1 MSEPLYDIV
10 FYGILQPGKEREL
23 VMQNMAKLFKTEPE
37 RLKSYF
43 SGERKVIK
51 SKVDEL
57 VAEKYRVALENVG
70 LVIKVEEV
78 IPPEPQAE
86 DAATQSGAAEDS
98 DSSSADTSGLSV
110 AEAGANVL
118 EHPPQVE
125 PQPIG
130 DISHLSAAEVGAD
143 IIENPQP
150 VTPQPI
156 GDISNLSMAE
166 PGADVFEHPPEP
178 PVPPQ
183 LDLDALSLAEPGA
196 DVFEHPPEK
205 PQPPQV
211 DTSELALD
219 ADNN

>member
-10 FYGILQPGKEREL
+10 FYGILQPGKDRD
-23 VMQNMAKLFKTEPE
+23 VVVQNMAKLFKTEPA

-78 IPPEPQAE
+78 SPPEPQAGE
-86 DAATQSGAAEDS
+86 AAPESAAADGGDSPADA
-98 DSSSADTSGLSV
+98 SGLSV
-110 AEAGANVL
+110 AEVGANVL
-118 EHPPQVE
+118 ENPPVVE

>member
-1 MSEPLYDIV
+1 MSESLYDIV
-10 FYGILQPGKEREL
+10 FYGILQPGKDREL
-23 VMQNMAKLFKTEPE
+23 VMQNMAKLFNTEPA

-70 LVIKVEEV
+70 LVIKVEQVSQLEEQQDGGETRAQLT
-78 IPPEPQAE
+78 P
-86 DAATQSGAAEDS
+86 DAAAGAD
-98 DSSSADTSGLSV
+98 GLSV
-110 AEAGANVL
+110 AEVGANVL
-118 EHPPQVE
+118 ENPPAVE

-150 VTPQPI
+150 VAPQPI
-156 GDISNLSMAE
+156 GEISNLSMAE
-166 PGADVFEHPPEP
+166 PGADVFEHPPAP
-178 PVPPQ
+178 PAPPQ

-211 DTSELALD
+211 DTSELELD
-219 ADNN
+219 TDNN